1 MSEAEM
7 ELRRFR
13 ETLTRLE
20 KTVFGNDEYGGLR
33 TQLLE
38 LRMDFYGDD
47 RRDRK
52 GVLKTVNELEEE
64 ATNIKIGLKWMRI
77 IAGFFGFATLSGA
90 LAFYRIVTQGLP

>member
-1 MSEAEM
+1 MSEAEQ

-13 ETLTRLE
+13 ETLSRLE
-20 KTVFGNDEYGGLR
+20 RTVFGNDEYGGLR
-33 TQLLE
+33 TQMLE

-52 GVLKTVNELEEE
+52 GVLRTVNELEND
-64 ATNIKIGLKWMRI
+64 ATSIKVGLRWMRI

-90 LAFYRIVTQGLP
+90 LAFYRLITGGL